1 MLVLCRFIM
10 HINLLN
16 YCKISTRGYI
26 DCLKESSLYLKDGT
40 LWLNIGDSYTS
51 GGHKWRDPDSK
62 NSARAMSVCPDTPE
76 GLKPKDLI
84 VVPWRLAFELQSRG
98 WYLRS
103 DIIWEKQTVSLK
115 V

>member
-1 MLVLCRFIM
+1 M
-10 HINLLN
+10 
-16 YCKISTRGYI
+16 
-26 DCLKESSLYLKDGT
+26 
-40 LWLNIGDSYTS
+40 WLNIGDSYTS